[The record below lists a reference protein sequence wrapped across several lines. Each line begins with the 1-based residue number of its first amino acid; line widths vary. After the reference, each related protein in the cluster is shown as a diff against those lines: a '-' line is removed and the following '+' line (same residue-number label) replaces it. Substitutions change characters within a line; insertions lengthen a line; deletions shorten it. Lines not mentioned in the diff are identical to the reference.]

1 MKAQFRTTF
10 VLLALAM
17 PCLLFQSLGQGTIT
31 ITFDGPPVQ
40 PPASSYSI
48 TQYEES
54 GMLFEPIPPDMFI
67 SRTVSGVPLS
77 PDNGTAYVQ
86 GGSLMCLFVDGLLFN
101 LISVD
106 LAGYSTVV
114 PDGTIRFV
122 GYQSGGASVNTDFV
136 LDGIVFQTVNF
147 GPEFSNLT
155 RVEISTEDAWSL
167 DNLTVFQIP
176 EPVTGALLVVG
187 GFLLWAERRRR

>member
-1 MKAQFRTTF
+1 MKTPFKITF
-10 VLLALAM
+10 PSFVCTVLCAAV
-17 PCLLFQSLGQGTIT
+17 QSFGQGTVT
-31 ITFDGPPVQ
+31 ITFDGPPAQ
-40 PPASSYSI
+40 PPGTSQLVQ
-48 TQYEES
+48 QYEES
-54 GMLFEPIPPDMFI
+54 GMMFTPIPSDDRFG
-67 SRTVSGVPLS
+67 RNGGGFALF
-77 PDNGTAYVQ
+77 PDNGTAYLQ
-86 GGSLMCLFVDGLLFN
+86 GGSLMCLFVDGSLFN

-122 GYQSGGASVNTDFV
+122 GYQSGGASVIADFV

-147 GPEFSNLT
+147 GPDFSNLM

-176 EPVTGALLVVG
+176 EPVTGALLVAG